1 MIYLDP
7 MPECSRF
14 GRVYEKMFRDSE
26 LEKIEASEIKPVEAL
41 RGEWEKWQAETMGQ
55 EPRCLRG
62 LVRSVTKG
70 RISSRGWG
78 E

>member
-14 GRVYEKMFRDSE
+14 GRVYEKMARDLK

-55 EPRCLRG
+55 EPRRLRG
-62 LVRSVTKG
+62 ML
-70 RISSRGWG
+70 SSLSH
-78 E
+78 